1 MGSQPQD
8 RFSTP
13 NTAILQQFFLVSS
26 FGRCGGFPYTRKTHL
41 MYTHLATCLASVKNP
56 FVPHGGSE
64 MRFGARHF
72 PSRFSVLGA
81 IFPVFPVFLAAAQAA
96 QSAKPGS

>member
-13 NTAILQQFFLVSS
+13 NTAILQQFFSNS
-26 FGRCGGFPYTRKTHL
+26 AIGRCGFSYTRKTHL
-41 MYTHLATCLASVKNP
+41 MYTHLATLLASVKNP